1 MGQVTQG
8 ERGSGAGHGLGK
20 LRTGPDLYTTLPT
33 AYTTALY
40 YTPLYREDFLPLLCA
55 ALILDTHTVRAVYKC
70 WERWKG
76 RTIQYSYSRVRILE
90 MGL

>member
-8 ERGSGAGHGLGK
+8 ERGRAGHGLGK
-20 LRTGPDLYTTLPT
+20 LRTGPDLYTTLPCLLPILQ
-33 AYTTALY
+33 TTH
-40 YTPLYREDFLPLLCA
+40 REGFLPLLCA

-70 WERWKG
+70 WKRWKG
-76 RTIQYSYSRVRILE
+76 RTMQYSYSRVRVLE